1 MENVFDRY
9 YLLNN
14 ETIEIVSTHN
24 GYDDI
29 YRQDKR
35 THYFLKNAEL
45 IEAYAFV
52 AGFMYNR
59 YWNEVNN
66 FMLNRN

>member
-1 MENVFDRY
+1 MENVVEIYKLKD
-9 YLLNN
+9 
-14 ETIEIVSTHN
+14 ETIELVATPS
-24 GYDDI
+24 GYDVI
-29 YRQDKR
+29 YRRDNR
-35 THYFLKNAEL
+35 TRHFMQNVDLSS
-45 IEAYAFV
+45 AYAFV